1 MTTTFRP
8 ALLAIVAAALLVQG
22 AAAQPPVGRDPGD
35 RLRRADADGDGRV
48 TRDEFIKARSSELEA
63 AFARLDADG
72 NGAIDDKEMAAAAE
86 RMRSAGGREGRDGPP
101 RPAER
106 PRRAEGTG
114 PDGERPQRADGERPR
129 RPDGERPVRSGRP
142 GAGPGGEEAFNRL
155 DRDGDG
161 SLSRGEFAEGRE
173 RMRELMQRNGPPP
186 AGPGSPDRPDR
197 GDRGPEQGFR
207 RPPQQD

>member
-86 RMRSAGGREGRDGPP
+86 RMRSAGGREGPP

-114 PDGERPQRADGERPR
+114 PDGERPQRADGERPAR
-129 RPDGERPVRSGRP
+129 SDGERPPRP
-142 GAGPGGEEAFNRL
+142 GAGPVGEEAFNRF

-161 SLSRGEFAEGRE
+161 RLSRDEFMEGMARLREAGRRGE
-173 RMRELMQRNGPPP
+173 
-186 AGPGSPDRPDR
+186 GPGIPDR
-197 GDRGPEQGFR
+197 GGRDDRGPEQGFR
-207 RPPQQD
+207 RPPVQD